1 HLGLSHQLQR
11 LPQPPHPLA
20 LVRRAARGLRRPRR
34 RPRGRTLRP
43 ACRSAP
49 RSRGGDRRAPRALPG
64 RDRALLPPRGVVPR
78 DRRDPR
84 AAARHG
90 QDPPAPRQAAAAAAH
105 GRRSVVTVRATSALD
120 RLDSI
125 LAELELSSDDLR
137 RDPHGDGWLPAE
149 ARALVQADPS
159 CRAAL
164 REFVEGELELWG
176 ALPGPTAAAPPV
188 DPFFTA

>member
-1 HLGLSHQLQR
+1 
-11 LPQPPHPLA
+11 
-20 LVRRAARGLRRPRR
+20 
-34 RPRGRTLRP
+34 
-43 ACRSAP
+43 
-49 RSRGGDRRAPRALPG
+49 
-64 RDRALLPPRGVVPR
+64 
-78 DRRDPR
+78 
-84 AAARHG
+84 
-90 QDPPAPRQAAAAAAH
+90 
-105 GRRSVVTVRATSALD
+105 VTVRATSALD

-176 ALPGPTAAAPPV
+176 ALPGPAAAAPPV
-188 DPFFTA
+188 DPFFTARVVSSLPGPRSGTGLTPRRRALLLGLFHGVAGLLAYVVLTMVPESTTRWAEQAHSVLSWGSELGSSLWLLATALGACALALLVVGRTHTPAA